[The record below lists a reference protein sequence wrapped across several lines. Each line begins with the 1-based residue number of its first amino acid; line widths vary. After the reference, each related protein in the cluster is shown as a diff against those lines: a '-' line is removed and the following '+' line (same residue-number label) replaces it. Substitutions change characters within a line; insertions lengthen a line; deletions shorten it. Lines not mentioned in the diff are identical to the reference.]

1 MNDLKPYVW
10 VSIIVVFVGTLP
22 HVVGAMFTPKT
33 PVKSPYEITTKKGTV
48 VSTCKASKS
57 YMKKM
62 AKLVAKEKVLAT
74 YKSTH
79 EWTSLLKLWD
89 RESRWDY
96 EANNPHSTAFGIPQ
110 LLKLDESTPM
120 TKQIDLGLKYIK
132 ARYGTP
138 TKALVFHNK
147 NGWY

>member
-33 PVKSPYEITTKKGTV
+33 PVESAYKSITTKATA
-48 VSTCKASKS
+48 VSTCKVSKS
-57 YMKKM
+57 HMKKM
-62 AKLVAKEKVLAT
+62 AKQVAKEKVLAI

-79 EWTSLLKLWD
+79 EWNSLLKLWD

-96 EANNPHSTAFGIPQ
+96 EAKNSESTAFGIPQ
-110 LLKLDESTPM
+110 LLKLDKSTPM

-138 TKALVFHNK
+138 TKALVFHDRH
-147 NGWY
+147 GWY